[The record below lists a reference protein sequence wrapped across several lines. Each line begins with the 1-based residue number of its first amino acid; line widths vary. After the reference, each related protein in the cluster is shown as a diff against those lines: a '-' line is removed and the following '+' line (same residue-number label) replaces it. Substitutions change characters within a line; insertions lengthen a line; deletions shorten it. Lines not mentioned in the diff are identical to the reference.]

1 MVTLSKITQSSD
13 EAFNHTIYSTDFGV
27 RSIAVDPRRGVVFLA
42 SVNIISSIHNYSFS
56 DSNNYF
62 TSIEF
67 NGKSNDV
74 GEIAFDYL
82 SNNLFWCD
90 SLLNWIA
97 MKPAYTTVP
106 HMYKVVVQ
114 DNIRRPEGLI
124 LDPLDG

>member
-1 MVTLSKITQSSD
+1 MVTLTKITQSSD
-13 EAFNHTIYSTDFGV
+13 EALNYTIYSTDFGV
-27 RSIAVDPRRGVVFLA
+27 RSIAVDPKSGVVFQA
-42 SVNIISSIHNYSFS
+42 SGNTISSIHNYSLS
-56 DSNNYF
+56 NSNNYL

-97 MKPAYTTVP
+97 MKPAYTHVP
-106 HMYKVVVQ
+106 HMYNVVVQ